1 MNHRWSRGGA
11 IALVAIGVLVS
22 VAFGLAQ
29 PAEAPSNDGSIV
41 VLPLESSINPIT
53 KDYLVQSIAE
63 AEDAGA
69 RLVVIELDTPG
80 GLVSSTKE
88 IVSAI
93 LNADVPIAVWVGPS
107 GAWAASAGTFI
118 TMSAHVA
125 AMAPGTSIG
134 AAHPVSIGGG
144 SPSPPSA
151 PSPQD
156 PANPDGSDGQD
167 APPSEQGED
176 GPSAA
181 EQKTVN
187 FTAEWA
193 RQIAASRGRNAD
205 WAELAVRESV
215 TAGAEEAVA
224 NDIVDLVAT
233 SRDDLLAQLDG
244 YELADGRTLST
255 QGAAVDVQPMSWQE
269 ELLNYLAD
277 PNIVY
282 LLLTIGTLALVYEF
296 LSPTIGIGF
305 IAGGISVL
313 LAFMGLQ
320 ILPVNIVGLA
330 LILFGILLM
339 VLDVFTPT
347 SGILTTGGVVAL
359 LVGSFSLFNISAPN
373 VGLSPWTVLPTV
385 GVLTVAFGFFMTKGL
400 WIQRRVPV
408 TGREGMIG
416 AHGVAKANLN
426 PEGWVLVK
434 GEYWT
439 GRAADGDPIREGE
452 AIVVERIEEGAK
464 LIVRRLSTDN
474 QRIIG

>member
-1 MNHRWSRGGA
+1 MNIQRYRGRA
-11 IALVAIGVLVS
+11 IALLAIGVLLA
-22 VAFGLAQ
+22 VAVGYAQ
-29 PAEAPSNDGSIV
+29 SGDSSADGPIV

-53 KDYLVQSIAE
+53 KDYLVNSIAS
-63 AEDAGA
+63 AEGDGA
-69 RLVVIELDTPG
+69 RLVIIELDTPG

-93 LNADVPIAVWVGPS
+93 LNASVPVVVWVGPS

-118 TMSAHVA
+118 TMAADVA
-125 AMAPGTSIG
+125 AMAPGTTIG
-134 AAHPVSIGGG
+134 AAHPVSIDGS
-144 SPSPPSA
+144 SPSTPS

-156 PANPDGSDGQD
+156 PTDQDGAEGQD
-167 APPSEQGED
+167 SEPANEGS
-176 GPSAA
+176 SAA

-193 RQIAASRGRNAD
+193 RQIAESRGRNAD
-205 WAELAVRESV
+205 WAERAVRESV
-215 TAGAEEAVA
+215 TAGSEEAVE

-244 YELADGRTLST
+244 YELADGRTLQTS
-255 QGAAVDVQPMSWQE
+255 GAAVDVRPMNWQE

-305 IAGGISVL
+305 IAGGISLL

-359 LVGSFSLFNISAPN
+359 LVGSFSLFDISAPN
-373 VGLSPWTVLPTV
+373 IGLSPWTILPTV
-385 GVLTVAFGFFMTKGL
+385 GVIAVTFGFFVGKGL
-400 WIQRRVPV
+400 WIQRRQPV

-416 AHGVAKANLN
+416 AHGVAKGNLN

-439 GRAADGDPIREGE
+439 SRSLDDQPIREGE
-452 AIVVERIEEGAK
+452 TVVVERIDEGAK
-464 LIVRRLSTDN
+464 LIVRRRSLD
-474 QRIIG
+474 

>member
-1 MNHRWSRGGA
+1 MSIQRYRGRA
-11 IALVAIGVLVS
+11 VALLAIGVLFAV
-22 VAFGLAQ
+22 VVGYAQ
-29 PAEAPSNDGSIV
+29 PGDSAADGPIV
-41 VLPLESSINPIT
+41 VLPLEASINPIT
-53 KDYLVQSIAE
+53 KDYLVNSIAS
-63 AEDAGA
+63 AEQDGA
-69 RLVVIELDTPG
+69 RLVIVELDTPG

-93 LNADVPIAVWVGPS
+93 LNADVPVVVWVGPS

-118 TMSAHVA
+118 TMSADVA
-125 AMAPGTSIG
+125 AMAPGTTIG
-134 AAHPVSIGGG
+134 AAHPVSIDGS
-144 SPSPPSA
+144 SPST
-151 PSPQD
+151 PSPSQPD
-156 PANPDGSDGQD
+156 PTNQDGSDGQD
-167 APPSEQGED
+167 AEPSSND
-176 GPSAA
+176 GGSAA

-205 WAELAVRESV
+205 WAEQAVRESV
-215 TAGAEEAVA
+215 TAGAQEAVDR
-224 NDIVDLVAT
+224 NIVDLLAV
-233 SRDDLLAQLDG
+233 SRQDLLDQLDG
-244 YELADGRTLST
+244 YELSDGRTLST
-255 QGAAVDVQPMSWQE
+255 SGAAVDVRPMNWQE

-305 IAGGISVL
+305 IAGGISLL

-359 LVGSFSLFNISAPN
+359 LVGSFSLFDISAPN
-373 VGLSPWTVLPTV
+373 IGLSPWTILPTV
-385 GVLTVAFGFFMTKGL
+385 GVLTVAFGFFMGKGL
-400 WIQRRVPV
+400 WIQRRTPV

-416 AHGVAKANLN
+416 AHGVAKGALN

-434 GEYWT
+434 GEHWT
-439 GRAADGDPIREGE
+439 GRSQDDQPIREGDE
-452 AIVVERIEEGAK
+452 IVVERIAEGAK
-464 LIVRRLSTDN
+464 LIVRRRSA
-474 QRIIG
+474 G

>member
-1 MNHRWSRGGA
+1 MSARGIRGRTV
-11 IALVAIGVLVS
+11 ALLAIGVLFMLVS
-22 VAFGLAQ
+22 TLGQ
-29 PAEAPSNDGSIV
+29 PTDSASSDGPIV

-53 KDYLVQSIAE
+53 KDYLVNSIAE
-63 AEDAGA
+63 AEAANA

-118 TMSAHVA
+118 TMSADVA
-125 AMAPGTSIG
+125 AMAPGTTIG
-134 AAHPVSIGGG
+134 AAHPVGIGGD
-144 SPSPPSA
+144 SPSPPST

-156 PANPDGSDGQD
+156 PANPDGSDGSGGED
-167 APPSEQGED
+167 GSPSAQSED

-193 RQIAASRGRNAD
+193 RQIAESRGRNAD
-205 WAELAVRESV
+205 WAEQAVRESV
-215 TAGAEEAVA
+215 TAGSEEAVE
-224 NDIVDLVAT
+224 NDIVDMVAD
-233 SRDDLLAQLDG
+233 SRVDLLAKLDG
-244 YELADGRTLST
+244 FELRDGRTLQTS
-255 QGAAVDVQPMSWQE
+255 GASVDERPMSWQE

-277 PNIVY
+277 PNLVY

-305 IAGGISVL
+305 IAGGISLL

-339 VLDVFTPT
+339 VLDVFTQS

-359 LVGSFSLFNISAPN
+359 LVGSFSLFDISAPN
-373 VGLSPWTVLPTV
+373 IGLSPWTILPTV
-385 GVLTVAFGFFMTKGL
+385 GVMAVTFGFFVGKGL
-400 WIQRRVPV
+400 WIQRRKPV

-416 AHGVAKANLN
+416 ARGVTRGALN
-426 PEGWVLVK
+426 PEGWVFVK
-434 GEYWT
+434 GEHWT
-439 GRAADGDPIREGE
+439 GRSQDGQSIRAGE
-452 AIVVERIEEGAK
+452 DVVVERIDEGAT
-464 LIVRRLSTDN
+464 LIVRRASTN
-474 QRIIG
+474 P